1 LGSSEFEH
9 KTKFSIMIIDLGYTK
24 LDVIFWKRILNADNI
39 LLKQKSYLLHLFL
52 EKEGIEF
59 SGSL

>member
-1 LGSSEFEH
+1 
-9 KTKFSIMIIDLGYTK
+9 MIIDLGYTK